1 MKRPQSRLAAS
12 IIAPIALLIALCSW
26 ALASP
31 PGSSP
36 DDDYHM
42 ASIWCAQGVTDDRC
56 EEGAS
61 AAERRIPQDVVS
73 ASACYA
79 FHPDLTATCDLDGRR
94 LIPTERGNWNG
105 EAYPPLFYTAM
116 SIFVGPDVSTSIA
129 SMRIA
134 NSVLFVTVL
143 SALAALLPPGMRR
156 AALWG
161 SAITVIPLGMFLIPS
176 VNPSSWAII
185 SATGVWAA
193 TWGFFEQRGVR
204 KILLGSLVVALA
216 VLGAGAR
223 SDAAVYAGA
232 ALVAGSVLAFRRD
245 RRFALDAIL
254 PAALLVVCA
263 GFFLSAGQ
271 SAIVAGETTVT
282 SPYATSTLIF
292 LNAKALPGLWAG
304 AFGTWGLG
312 WLDTVL
318 PELVWV
324 TALGIFIAIVFHG
337 LRAGAWRK
345 RIALAGIAF
354 CLVAIPMYI
363 LVHDGVV
370 VGSGVQPRY
379 IYPLLVIL
387 GGIAV
392 VGFGSDRLGLTR
404 LQLLVVGAGLAVANS
419 VALHV
424 VLRRAVTG
432 TDVPNF
438 NLDGL
443 IDWWWQVPIGPM
455 AVWVA
460 GSIAFALALGSA
472 LWGMWPRQTAE
483 STTADEVR

>member
-1 MKRPQSRLAAS
+1 M
-12 IIAPIALLIALCSW
+12 IIAPLALLIALCSW

-42 ASIWCAQGVTDDRC
+42 ASIWCAQGVVDSRC
-56 EEGAS
+56 EEGTS
-61 AAERRIPQDVVS
+61 ATERRIPQDVVS

-79 FHPDLTATCDLDGRR
+79 FHPDLTATCDLDDRR
-94 LIPTERGNWNG
+94 LIATERGNWNG
-105 EAYPPLFYTAM
+105 EAYPPLFYSAM
-116 SIFVGPDVSTSIA
+116 SVFVGPDVSASIA
-129 SMRIA
+129 AMRIA
-134 NSVLFVTVL
+134 NSVLFVGVL
-143 SALAALLPPGMRR
+143 TTLAVLLPGKVRR

-161 SAITVIPLGMFLIPS
+161 SAITIVPLGMFLIPS
-176 VNPSSWAII
+176 VNPSSWAIL

-204 KILLGSLVVALA
+204 KILLGVLVVALTL
-216 VLGAGAR
+216 LGGGAR
-223 SDAAVYAGA
+223 SDAAVYAAA

-245 RRFALDAIL
+245 RRFALNAIL
-254 PAALLVVCA
+254 PLALLVVCA
-263 GFFLSAGQ
+263 GLFLSAGQ
-271 SAIVAGETTVT
+271 SAIVSGETSVT

-292 LNAKALPGLWAG
+292 LNVKALPGLWAG

-318 PELVWV
+318 PEIVWV
-324 TALGIFIAIVFHG
+324 TALGVFVALGFHG
-337 LRAGAWRK
+337 LRAGGWRK
-345 RIALAGIAF
+345 RTALAGIAF
-354 CLVAIPMYI
+354 CLIAIPMYI

-392 VGFGSDRLGLTR
+392 VGFASDRLDLTR
-404 LQLLVVGAGLAVANS
+404 LQLLVVGLGLTVANS

-432 TDVPNF
+432 VDVPNF
-438 NLDGL
+438 NLDGE
-443 IDWWWQVPIGPM
+443 IDWWWQLPFGPM
-455 AVWVA
+455 AVWVV
-460 GSIAFALALGSA
+460 GSLMMALALGSA
-472 LWGMWPRQTAE
+472 LWRLWPRSAAVQTEAI
-483 STTADEVR
+483 EVH